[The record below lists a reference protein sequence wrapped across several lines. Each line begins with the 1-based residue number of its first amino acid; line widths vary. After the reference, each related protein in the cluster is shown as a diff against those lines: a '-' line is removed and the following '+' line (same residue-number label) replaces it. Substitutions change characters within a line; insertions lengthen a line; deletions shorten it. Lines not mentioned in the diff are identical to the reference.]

1 MVEKHENSR
10 RNMAY
15 EPVRADWFAAYIQ
28 ANKKFA
34 LIPTAIDAAV
44 GLAVLR
50 PILDGKATWGQLVR
64 SRFSDQQR
72 EKAEEVMTKMHI
84 PFNIPL
90 VGASQSAKHHETTR
104 EMLAHFVHHH
114 KRPLKTPAYEL
125 NVEGTHMV
133 VDPEAMHNTWKGIVG
148 ETIRAALVFGQVMGF
163 REPSIARF
171 NVHATP
177 RSVFL
182 HAPIVQSLDRSF
194 SQPENEVA
202 FRALVRLYTA
212 ANDFGKSKEGSA
224 IAKHHRGHFD
234 LSKPHGQTPFKVTDH
249 LRAYNLGLQSA
260 LERETEALQTER
272 IIAPQIDMQPFFR
285 EMVKH
290 GRMT

>member
-1 MVEKHENSR
+1 MVEKHELSR
-10 RNMAY
+10 SKRAH
-15 EPVRADWFAAYIQ
+15 EPVRGDWFDAYIQ

-34 LIPTAIDAAV
+34 LIPPAIDAAV
-44 GLAVLR
+44 GLAALR
-50 PILDGKATWGQLVR
+50 PILDGRSTWLQLVG

-72 EKAEEVMTKMHI
+72 EKAEEVMTKMHM

-104 EMLAHFVHHH
+104 DMLKHFVHHH
-114 KRPLKTPAYEL
+114 KRPLKTHAYEL
-125 NVEGTHMV
+125 NAEGTHMV

-171 NVHATP
+171 NVHTTP

-182 HAPIVQSLDRSF
+182 HAPIVKSLDRSF
-194 SQPENEVA
+194 SQPENERA
-202 FRALVRLYTA
+202 FHVLVRLYTA
-212 ANDFGKSKEGSA
+212 ANNFGKSKEGSA

-249 LRAYNLGLQSA
+249 LRAYNLGLQTV
-260 LERETEALQTER
+260 LEGETDVLRTSGD
-272 IIAPQIDMQPFFR
+272 IAPHIDMQPFFQ

-290 GRMT
+290 GRLT

>member
-1 MVEKHENSR
+1 MVEKQESSR
-10 RNMAY
+10 RKITH

-50 PILDGKATWGQLVR
+50 PILDGRATWGQLVR

-72 EKAEEVMTKMHI
+72 EKAEEVMTKMHM

-90 VGASQSAKHHETTR
+90 VGASQSAKHHESTR
-104 EMLAHFVHHH
+104 DMLKHFVHHH
-114 KRPLKTPAYEL
+114 KRPLKTNAYAL

-133 VDPEAMHNTWKGIVG
+133 VDPEAMHKTWSGIVG
-148 ETIRAALVFGQVMGF
+148 ETIRAALVFGQAIGF

-171 NVHATP
+171 NVHTTP

-194 SQPENEVA
+194 SQTENEGA
-202 FRALVRLYTA
+202 FRALVRLYKA
-212 ANDFGKSKEGSA
+212 ANDFGQSKEGSA

-249 LRAYNLGLQSA
+249 LRAYNLGLQTA
-260 LERETEALQTER
+260 LERETEVLRDEGIVASH
-272 IIAPQIDMQPFFR
+272 IDMQPFFR

-290 GRMT
+290 GRLT